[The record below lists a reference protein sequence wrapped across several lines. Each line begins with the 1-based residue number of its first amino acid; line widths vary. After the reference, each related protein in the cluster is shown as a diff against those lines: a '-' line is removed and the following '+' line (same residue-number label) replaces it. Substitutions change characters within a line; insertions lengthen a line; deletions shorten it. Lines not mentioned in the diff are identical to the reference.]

1 MIDTLKQP
9 KASPAQERAVTV
21 PSGSDEERVQA
32 ALVAFARPD
41 SDGQPAWLRTIRDS
55 ARIAGMPDW
64 IFPRRGRKSGNSPTW
79 RRYCNCRFIPPKK
92 RVQALNKRDIERFTF
107 GLDCYRLVFVDGHFC
122 ADLSSLPEAG
132 NDLQLGNLPEQL
144 KINTQEVEK
153 HLTRHAD
160 SGANFFTALNTA
172 FFQDGAFVSIGA
184 GKTADKP
191 VHLLFIGASEQPG
204 ATALPRSLIVAQR
217 GAQVKVIESHVS
229 LSDAPR
235 VTNTV
240 TELVLG
246 PEAHVEHCKVQQES
260 ERAFHI
266 ATIQAVQA
274 KDSRWTSHSIATGA
288 RLARN
293 QVQAL
298 FDAEGAE
305 AILNGLY
312 LGHAEQL
319 IDHHTVVDH
328 AKPRCESHEFYHGIL
343 ADRAHGVFNGK
354 IFVRQDAQKTNAK
367 QTNRNL
373 LLSDSAV
380 IDTKPQ
386 LEIFADDV
394 KCTHGAA
401 IGQLSD
407 EAMFYLRARGIGE
420 DLARRML
427 IQAFASDVVER
438 IGIEPVRAELEE
450 MLVKRFE
457 PAGE

>member
-1 MIDTLKQP
+1 MIDTLNEP
-9 KASPAQERAVTV
+9 KATSV
-21 PSGSDEERVQA
+21 A
-32 ALVAFARPD
+32 ALDAFAGMVAKESAP
-41 SDGQPAWLRTIRDS
+41 WLRTIRGQASIKAEELGIPAIQEEEWKFTNMAPLLQLQLEPAANSSPDLAPEDI
-55 ARIAGMPDW
+55 AR
-64 IFPRRGRKSGNSPTW
+64 FS
-79 RRYCNCRFIPPKK
+79 Y
-92 RVQALNKRDIERFTF
+92 
-107 GLDCYRLVFVDGHFC
+107 GLDCYRMVFVDGRFS
-122 ADLSSLPEAG
+122 AELSSLPKERG
-132 NDLQLGNLPEQL
+132 DLQLGSLADQIKSNSPD
-144 KINTQEVEK
+144 VAK
-153 HLTRHAD
+153 HLTAHACFD
-160 SGANFFTALNTA
+160 TNFFTALNTA
-172 FFQDGAFVSIGA
+172 FFQDGAFISIAA

-191 VHLLFIGASEQPG
+191 VHLLFVGASEQSG
-204 ATALPRSLIVAQR
+204 ATSFPRSLILA
-217 GAQVKVIESHVS
+217 GAGADLKVIESHVS
-229 LSDAPR
+229 LADAPR
-235 VTNTV
+235 LTSAV
-240 TELVLG
+240 TELVLA
-246 PEAHVEHCKVQQES
+246 PNARVEHCKIQQDS
-260 ERAFHI
+260 ERAFHV
-266 ATIQAVQA
+266 ATVQAVLA
-274 KDSRWTSHSIATGA
+274 KDSRWLSHSIALGA
-288 RLARN
+288 RIARN

-312 LGHAEQL
+312 LGHGEQL

-328 AKPRCESHEFYHGIL
+328 AQPRCESHEFYHGIL

-373 LLSDSAV
+373 LLSDNAV

-407 EAMFYLRARGIGE
+407 EAMFYLRARGIGAE
-420 DLARRML
+420 HARRML

-438 IGIEPVRAELEE
+438 IGIEAVRAELEE

>member
-9 KASPAQERAVTV
+9 KTSSAPERSGTI
-21 PSGSDEERVQA
+21 PNGSDEDRVKL
-32 ALVAFARPD
+32 ALAAFARGD
-41 SDGQPAWLRTIRDS
+41 SVGFPSSLRAIRDS
-55 ARIAGMPDW
+55 ARIQAAKVG
-64 IFPRRGRKSGNSPTW
+64 FPTTRQEEWKFTNMAPILQLPLHPAEKGSAKLAP
-79 RRYCNCRFIPPKK
+79 
-92 RVQALNKRDIERFTF
+92 QDIARFTF
-107 GLDCYRLVFVDGHFC
+107 GLNCYRLVFVDGHFC
-122 ADLSSLPEAG
+122 ADLCSLPDDG
-132 NDLQLGNLPEQL
+132 NDLQLGNLTGQL
-144 KINTQEVEK
+144 KANSQEVEK
-153 HLTRHAD
+153 HLGRHAE

-172 FFQDGAFVSIGA
+172 FFQDGAFVSIAA

-204 ATALPRSLIVAQR
+204 ATVLPRSLIVAHR
-217 GAQVKVIESHVS
+217 GGSVKVIESYVS
-229 LSDAPR
+229 LADAAR
-235 VTNTV
+235 VTNAV

-246 PEAHVEHCKVQQES
+246 PEAQVEHCKLQQES
-260 ERAFHI
+260 ERAFHV

-293 QVQAL
+293 QIQTL
-298 FDAEGAE
+298 FDAEGAK

-328 AKPRCESHEFYHGIL
+328 ARPRCESHEFYHGIL

-407 EAMFYLRARGIGE
+407 EAIFYLRARGIGVE
-420 DLARRML
+420 HARRML

-438 IGIEPVRAELEE
+438 IGIEPVRAELEQ
-450 MLVKRFE
+450 MLVERFE
-457 PAGE
+457 PAKD